1 MNRMLVGGALG
12 LALVV
17 AGGMPTGVHATTA
30 AKKASVTK
38 KAKTW
43 VSPSVIPGKDEKVA
57 IADPTSKCLTKE
69 MKKLQAATVAQMEK
83 DIDAAGDGHASS
95 TEMYREKI
103 GIVWEAMHEPY
114 CGYGSMGL
122 TAVKKSYKKS
132 VERIRQAFLLEAK
145 IALAKAKK

>member
-1 MNRMLVGGALG
+1 MNRILVGGVLG

-17 AGGMPTGVHATTA
+17 AGGMPSGVHAATA
-30 AKKASVTK
+30 AK

-69 MKKLQAATVAQMEK
+69 MKALHAASVAQMEK
-83 DIDAAGDGHASS
+83 DIKAAGDGHASS
-95 TEMYREKI
+95 TATYREKVD
-103 GIVWEAMHEPY
+103 IVWDAMHEPY
-114 CGYGSMGL
+114 CGYGSMGM

-132 VERIRQAFLLEAK
+132 VERIRQAFLLETR
-145 IALAKAKK
+145 IAFAKAKK